1 MSLNKKIPREEEKET
16 SEIISQINKTNKKK
30 PESAIT
36 TSEEDSFLYETA
48 FKINCL
54 SKTSCSICSRDI
66 SLQIK
71 IICSACTTS
80 TSQFIYCL
88 NCLVGEKHPNHD
100 YYIVDKMNFPLYT
113 LDWPMIDELRLISS
127 IEKYGLDNW
136 GDVSDS
142 MIKRGKVECES
153 HYYTFY
159 FKNKDEKLPQKDNII
174 LKEINSEGRFEIN
187 EEILKKNEEIE
198 KKEKECRTLNQG
210 KVPEPTQQNEKSA
223 KNNGRSV
230 IRGNRNRNG
239 ESAIQTAGEI
249 LGYWPKREE
258 FDIEFLNDA
267 ELEIAELEFLDEDS
281 ENDKKLK
288 MDVLRVYNLQL
299 DERKLRKDFIVEK
312 NLLDLKRHNNFESK
326 LSKEDREILNFL
338 KPFARFYDYSEFF
351 DLFEGIVLE
360 KNLKQKLYQLKMYQ
374 KQGIKTI
381 EDLQKYLEID
391 NNNNNNNN
399 KSKKI
404 LIDGN
409 NNNNVNHQANY
420 EMNLLGERVNRFL
433 KYNNNELFLSTQEQ
447 NFIKNFPIPKTTFCD
462 IKAKIDALQINS
474 VENAETEINKVL
486 SQYEIEKKSLKE
498 LTHFFVTETTNKLSS
513 NTDINNNSN
522 CTNNIINNTLN
533 NTENIK
539 S

>member
-1 MSLNKKIPREEEKET
+1 MSLKKKIPREEEKET
-16 SEIISQINKTNKKK
+16 SEIISQISKISKKK
-30 PESAIT
+30 PEIT
-36 TSEEDSFLYETA
+36 NNSSEEASFLYDTV

-71 IICSACTTS
+71 IICSKCS
-80 TSQFIYCL
+80 TSINQFIYCL
-88 NCLVGEKHPNHD
+88 NCLLGEKHPNHD

-159 FKNKDEKLPQKDNII
+159 FKNKEENLPQKENII
-174 LKEINSEGRFEIN
+174 LKEINSEGQFEIN
-187 EEILKKNEEIE
+187 EEILKKNEELE
-198 KKEKECRTLNQG
+198 KKEKEIRTLNQG

-239 ESAIQTAGEI
+239 ESSIQTAGEI

-299 DERKLRKDFIVEK
+299 DERKMRKDFIVEK

-391 NNNNNNNN
+391 NN

-404 LIDGN
+404 VIDGN
-409 NNNNVNHQANY
+409 NSNNLNHQVNY
-420 EMNLLGERVNRFL
+420 EMNYLGERVNRFL
-433 KYNNNELFLSTQEQ
+433 KYNNNELLLSTQEQ

-462 IKAKIDALQINS
+462 IKEKIDGLQFNS
-474 VENAETEINKVL
+474 VESAETEINKVL
-486 SQYEIEKKSLKE
+486 SQYEIEKKSVKE
-498 LTHFFVTETTNKLSS
+498 LTNFFLTEATNKLTS
-513 NTDINNNSN
+513 NAEINNNSS

-533 NTENIK
+533 GTENIK